1 MENFYK
7 FLPVFFW
14 LLYKAYKANKKTQ
27 QFPNSSPNSDKRK
40 KTTPKLPTFD
50 DILREMMEKKAEDT
64 PEKTSKE
71 IETETFEEDFK
82 DSKIDVEFLDEQDS
96 IFENQHNA
104 DTGPPIEEIR
114 EDISEIQDIEDE
126 VEKSESSFNLKSA
139 VIADTILNRPE
150 Y

>member
-1 MENFYK
+1 
-7 FLPVFFW
+7 
-14 LLYKAYKANKKTQ
+14 
-27 QFPNSSPNSDKRK
+27 
-40 KTTPKLPTFD
+40 
-50 DILREMMEKKAEDT
+50 MMEKKAEDT

-96 IFENQHNA
+96 IIENQHDA
-104 DTGPPIEEIR
+104 DTGPPIEEIM

-126 VEKSESSFNLKSA
+126 VEKSEPSFDLKSA